1 MSGKSKKT
9 KTLKEDQQQKSSN
22 RVNKGKSIGGWS
34 EQQMQVA
41 YDE

>member
-1 MSGKSKKT
+1 MSGKSK

-22 RVNKGKSIGGWS
+22 RANKGKLIGGWS
-34 EQQMQVA
+34 KQQMQVA